1 MFGGFKKMLYLC
13 KLKEKPPFSG
23 KNARDW
29 IMKDRIRQIMESKH
43 MTQQVFADYIGT
55 TPATLSGIF
64 NDRTRPTI
72 NIVESIKKK
81 IPDINTDWLMFGIG
95 DMYHTPTQPAEED
108 QTAAPMTQ
116 PGARMTENDHF
127 NFPEYEN
134 NPAPTPRNQPS
145 AARINNS
152 VRTTHQNFAQEETKY
167 FDKPTRHVTEI
178 RVYYDDQ
185 TWESFKP
192 AK

>member
-1 MFGGFKKMLYLC
+1 
-13 KLKEKPPFSG
+13 
-23 KNARDW
+23 
-29 IMKDRIRQIMESKH
+29 MKDRIRQIMESKH

-95 DMYHTPTQPAEED
+95 DMYHTPTQPTDEVRTNE
-108 QTAAPMTQ
+108 QAPQM
-116 PGARMTENDHF
+116 RENEIFDLSDF
-127 NFPEYEN
+127 ES
-134 NPAPTPRNQPS
+134 NPSPTPRIQTS
-145 AARINNS
+145 TARLNNS
-152 VRTTHQNFAQEETKY
+152 VRNTHLNFNGEETKL

>member
-1 MFGGFKKMLYLC
+1 
-13 KLKEKPPFSG
+13 
-23 KNARDW
+23 
-29 IMKDRIRQIMESKH
+29 MKDRIRQIMESKH

-95 DMYHTPTQPAEED
+95 DMYHTPTQPSDADE
-108 QTAAPMTQ
+108 AAPAS
-116 PGARMTENDHF
+116 PSGAPKMENELFGFSDL
-127 NFPEYEN
+127 EYSSS
-134 NPAPTPRNQPS
+134 PTPRNQPS
-145 AARINNS
+145 PARINNS
-152 VRTTHQNFAQEETKY
+152 VRSTHPNFNGEETKL